1 MNNTPSNNTNKPN
14 YITSTSSLPSTNNN
28 HFIKKIQTCAIT
40 FQGNASNGLQ
50 QDAFFFLD
58 DWYQETLGIM
68 PIQDIDGQFCLAV
81 SDGVAS
87 SNYSQHCAKAVVK
100 AIATL
105 WQQQH
110 SVSIND
116 IYQWINNPKNICKNG
131 KKLNPKWLGAC
142 ATLAMVQAYPL
153 IHKSNQNND
162 DNEQLQQSYDITITH
177 MGDSRVYLQRLAD
190 NQLTNKQNTNGWR
203 WLTRDHNLLNELV
216 EQKANEQGIA
226 VNPNDYNKDGMA
238 GSLYGLTECFML
250 GSSNEEDIDNEGT
263 QQTLNI
269 QAGDC
274 LLICTDGIHDLVPCQ
289 DWQSIDANTELDTWL
304 KALKKQV
311 YHSKGRA
318 YDNGTAIVVRFL

>member
-1 MNNTPSNNTNKPN
+1 MN
-14 YITSTSSLPSTNNN
+14 TSPIVSSLSPIN
-28 HFIKKIQTCAIT
+28 HHDCIKTVQACAIT

-105 WQQQH
+105 WQQKH
-110 SVSIND
+110 SVSIDD

-142 ATLAMVQAYPL
+142 ATLAMVQACPNSF
-153 IHKSNQNND
+153 HNNNNNND
-162 DNEQLQQSYDITITH
+162 NDNNKSYNITITH
-177 MGDSRVYLQRLAD
+177 MGDSRVYLQRLTD
-190 NQLTNKQNTNGWR
+190 TQNTNGWR

-216 EQKANEQGIA
+216 KQKADEQGIA
-226 VNPNDYNKDGMA
+226 VNPDDYNKDGMA

-250 GSSNEEDIDNEGT
+250 GNDNDLEDIGNEGT
-263 QQTLNI
+263 QQTLTV

-274 LLICTDGIHDLVPCQ
+274 LLICSDGIHDLVPCQ
-289 DWQSIDANTELDTWL
+289 DWQSIDADTKLDTWL
-304 KALKKQV
+304 KDLKNQV

-318 YDNGTAIVVRFL
+318 YDNGTAIVVRFD